1 MTKELE
7 GNVSKKLDEIVNEI
21 SRYGIELVKLPMF
34 EIVDMVSDVELLNKI
49 ESVYKPEY
57 KKLYDYT
64 KEKIVRRLKDS
75 IVPFDDEKGD

>member
-1 MTKELE
+1 ML
-7 GNVSKKLDEIVNEI
+7 VKKLDEIVNEI
-21 SRYGIELVKLPMF
+21 SNIYGIELVKLPMF

-57 KKLYDYT
+57 KELYDYT

-75 IVPFDDEKGD
+75 IVPFDDEKEDND